1 MVRYMAKKSSKRLKR
16 KRVKRIMLVTVI
28 CFGINAYILYSV
40 GSILKDVYN
49 MKNENKELTV
59 KLDDLKEEEDV
70 LKSEVKKLKDPVY
83 VAKYAREKF
92 LYSGDNEYI
101 IRMK

>member
-1 MVRYMAKKSSKRLKR
+1 MAKKSSKKLRK
-16 KRVKRIMLVTVI
+16 KRVKRIILVTI
-28 CFGINAYILYSV
+28 FCFSINAYVLYSV
-40 GSILKDVYN
+40 GTILKDVHV
-49 MKNENKELTV
+49 MKNENKELNV
-59 KLDDLKEEEDV
+59 KLDNLKEEEEV

>member
-1 MVRYMAKKSSKRLKR
+1 
-16 KRVKRIMLVTVI
+16 
-28 CFGINAYILYSV
+28 
-40 GSILKDVYN
+40 
-49 MKNENKELTV
+49 MKNEDKELNV
-59 KLDDLKEEEDV
+59 KLDNLKDEEEV

>member
-1 MVRYMAKKSSKRLKR
+1 MARKST
-16 KRVKRIMLVTVI
+16 KRIKPKRMRRLLLVTLI
-28 CFGINAYILYSV
+28 CLAVHSYLIYEWE
-40 GSILKDVYN
+40 
-49 MKNENKELTV
+49 ENPLFV
-59 KLDDLKEEEDV
+59 SAKEEEDI

-92 LYSGDNEYI
+92 FYSGDNEYI

>member
-1 MVRYMAKKSSKRLKR
+1 MAKKSSKKLKR
-16 KRVKRIMLVTVI
+16 KRVKRIILVTLL
-28 CFGINAYILYSV
+28 CLGINAYVLYSV
-40 GSILKDVYN
+40 GSILKDVHT
-49 MKNENKELTV
+49 MKNEDKELNV
-59 KLDDLKEEEDV
+59 KLDDLKEEEEV

>member
-1 MVRYMAKKSSKRLKR
+1 MAKKSSKRLKR

>member
-1 MVRYMAKKSSKRLKR
+1 MAKKGSKKLKR
-16 KRVKRIMLVTVI
+16 KRVKRILLVTLVCI
-28 CFGINAYILYSV
+28 GINSYVLYSV
-40 GSILKDVYN
+40 GTILNDVHT
-49 MKNENKELTV
+49 MKNESKELNLE
-59 KLDDLKEEEDV
+59 LDNLKEEEEI

>member
-1 MVRYMAKKSSKRLKR
+1 MAKKSSKKLKR
-16 KRVKRIMLVTVI
+16 KRVKRIILVTLL
-28 CFGINAYILYSV
+28 CLGINAYVLYSV
-40 GSILKDVYN
+40 GSILKDVHT
-49 MKNENKELTV
+49 MKNEDKELNV
-59 KLDDLKEEEDV
+59 KLDNLKEEEEV

>member
-1 MVRYMAKKSSKRLKR
+1 MAKKSSKKLKR
-16 KRVKRIMLVTVI
+16 KRVKRIILVTLL
-28 CFGINAYILYSV
+28 CLGINAYVLYSV
-40 GSILKDVYN
+40 GSILKDVHT
-49 MKNENKELTV
+49 MKNEDKELNV
-59 KLDDLKEEEDV
+59 KLDDLKEEEEV

-92 LYSGDNEYI
+92 LYSGDNDYI

>member
-1 MVRYMAKKSSKRLKR
+1 MTKKSSKKLRR
-16 KRVKRIMLVTVI
+16 KRVKRIILVTFI
-28 CFGINAYILYSV
+28 CLGINSYVLYSV
-40 GSILKDVYN
+40 GTILRDVYD
-49 MKNENKELTV
+49 MKKENKELVV
-59 KLDDLKEEEDV
+59 KLDSLKEEEEI
-70 LKSEVKKLKDPVY
+70 LKSEVNKLKDPVY

>member
-1 MVRYMAKKSSKRLKR
+1 MARKSSKRIKR
-16 KRVKRIMLVTVI
+16 KRMRRIFLVTLICLAINSYVI
-28 CFGINAYILYSV
+28 YSI
-40 GSILKDVYN
+40 GSILTNVYD
-49 MKNENKELTV
+49 MKKETTHLNS
-59 KLDDLKEEEDV
+59 KLEEMKEEEDV

-92 LYSGDNEYI
+92 FYSGDNEYI

>member
-1 MVRYMAKKSSKRLKR
+1 MAKKGSKKLKR
-16 KRVKRIMLVTVI
+16 KRVKRIILVTLL
-28 CFGINAYILYSV
+28 CLGINAYVLYSV
-40 GSILKDVYN
+40 GSILKDVHT
-49 MKNENKELTV
+49 MKNENKVLNV
-59 KLDDLKEEEDV
+59 KLDDLKEEEEV

>member
-1 MVRYMAKKSSKRLKR
+1 MAKKSSKRLKR
-16 KRVKRIMLVTVI
+16 KRVKRIILVTLV
-28 CFGINAYILYSV
+28 CFAINFYVLYSV
-40 GSILKDVYN
+40 GTILNDVYN
-49 MKNENKELTV
+49 MKNENEKLEV
-59 KLDDLKEEEDV
+59 KLDNLKEEEEI
-70 LKSEVKKLKDPVY
+70 LKSEVNKLKDPVY

>member
-1 MVRYMAKKSSKRLKR
+1 MAKKSSKRLKR
-16 KRVKRIMLVTVI
+16 KRVKRIILVTLI
-28 CFGINAYILYSV
+28 CFGINSYVLYSV
-40 GSILKDVYN
+40 GTILKDVHV
-49 MKNENKELTV
+49 MKNENKELSS
-59 KLDDLKEEEDV
+59 KLTDLKEEEEV

>member
-1 MVRYMAKKSSKRLKR
+1 MAKRRSSKKLKR
-16 KRVKRIMLVTVI
+16 KRMRRIFFVTLVCFAINTYVI
-28 CFGINAYILYSV
+28 YSV
-40 GSILKDVYN
+40 GSILNDVYT
-49 MKNENKELTV
+49 MRQENK
-59 KLDDLKEEEDV
+59 KLNGKLEELKEEEDI

-92 LYSGDNEYI
+92 FYSGDNEYI

>member
-1 MVRYMAKKSSKRLKR
+1 MARKSTKRIKR
-16 KRVKRIMLVTVI
+16 KRMRRIFLVTLICLAVNSYVI
-28 CFGINAYILYSV
+28 YSV
-40 GSILKDVYN
+40 GSILNNVYD
-49 MKNENKELTV
+49 MQKQTKQLNK
-59 KLDDLKEEEDV
+59 KLEELKEEEDI

-92 LYSGDNEYI
+92 FYSGDNEYI

>member
-1 MVRYMAKKSSKRLKR
+1 MAKKSSKKLKR
-16 KRVKRIMLVTVI
+16 KRVKRILLVTLVCI
-28 CFGINAYILYSV
+28 GLNSYVLYSV
-40 GSILKDVYN
+40 GTILNDVHN
-49 MKNENKELTV
+49 MKNESKELSLE
-59 KLDDLKEEEDV
+59 LDNLKEEEEI
-70 LKSEVKKLKDPVY
+70 LKSEVKKLIDPVY

>member
-1 MVRYMAKKSSKRLKR
+1 MAKKSSRKLKR
-16 KRVKRIMLVTVI
+16 KRVRRIIFVTLG
-28 CFGINAYILYSV
+28 CFAINTYVLYSV
-40 GSILKDVYN
+40 GSTLKDVQN
-49 MKNENKELTV
+49 MKKEDKELNV
-59 KLDDLKEEEDV
+59 KLDDLKDKEEV

-83 VAKYAREKF
+83 IAKYAREKF

>member
-1 MVRYMAKKSSKRLKR
+1 MAKKSSKKLKR
-16 KRVKRIMLVTVI
+16 KRVKRIILVTLL
-28 CFGINAYILYSV
+28 CLGINAYVLYSV
-40 GSILKDVYN
+40 GSILKYVHT
-49 MKNENKELTV
+49 MKNEDKELNV
-59 KLDDLKEEEDV
+59 KLDNLKDEEEV

>member
-1 MVRYMAKKSSKRLKR
+1 MAKKSSKKLKR
-16 KRVKRIMLVTVI
+16 KRVKRIILVTLL
-28 CFGINAYILYSV
+28 CLGINAYVLYSV
-40 GSILKDVYN
+40 GSILKDVHT
-49 MKNENKELTV
+49 MKNEDKELNV
-59 KLDDLKEEEDV
+59 KLDNLKDEEEV

>member
-1 MVRYMAKKSSKRLKR
+1 MAKRRSKLRR
-16 KRVKRIMLVTVI
+16 KRIKRIFFITLFCLAINSYVI
-28 CFGINAYILYSV
+28 YSI
-40 GSILKDVYN
+40 GSILNNVYDI
-49 MKNENKELTV
+49 KNENKKVNE
-59 KLDDLKEEEDV
+59 KLDTLKEEEDV

>member
-1 MVRYMAKKSSKRLKR
+1 MAKKSSKKLKR
-16 KRVKRIMLVTVI
+16 KRVKRIILVTLL
-28 CFGINAYILYSV
+28 CLGINAYVLYSV
-40 GSILKDVYN
+40 GSILKDVHT
-49 MKNENKELTV
+49 MKNEDKELNV
-59 KLDDLKEEEDV
+59 KLDNLKDEEEV

-92 LYSGDNEYI
+92 LYSCDNEYI

>member
-1 MVRYMAKKSSKRLKR
+1 MAKKSSKKLKR
-16 KRVKRIMLVTVI
+16 KRVKRIILVTLL
-28 CFGINAYILYSV
+28 CLGINAYVLYSV
-40 GSILKDVYN
+40 GSILKDVHT
-49 MKNENKELTV
+49 MKNEDKEFNV
-59 KLDDLKEEEDV
+59 KLDNLKDEEEV